1 MAGARQVFVAPGPDE
16 DALTVTDLP
25 WLAGRAVVLPAPQ
38 WRLVMAEAALLDPRA
53 AAELRRVSGD
63 FAYDSDPDFSL
74 DDEELAALARL
85 LTDLGARL
93 AERRTF
99 AAEPPEDLEFVL
111 DVDALRGPESGFPE
125 LPVRAS
131 MRRWTFP
138 LVCSAGCG
146 GSASGCRR
154 RMRRWRGSV
163 SGGGFAPGPSPT
175 S

>member
-1 MAGARQVFVAPGPDE
+1 MAGTRQVFVAPGPDE

-74 DDEELAALARL
+74 GHEQLAALVRL
-85 LTDLGARL
+85 LTDLGTRL

-111 DVDALRGPESGFPE
+111 DIEDYVGIVELVRLVFEESDRTG
-125 LPVRAS
+125 LPFRA
-131 MRRWTFP
+131 W
-138 LVCSAGCG
+138 VE
-146 GSASGCRR
+146 
-154 RMRRWRGSV
+154 V
-163 SGGGFAPGPSPT
+163 
-175 S
+175 